1 MRKLNK
7 SELKRVY
14 GAGHDR
20 GNDKSQDDGGT
31 SDSALGASNDGTGA
45 ITAGEDTPGNT

>member
-14 GAGHDR
+14 GGYGR
-20 GNDKSQDDGGT
+20 GKDLIDAD
-31 SDSALGASNDGTGA
+31 TGQLSPSGCRRA
-45 ITAGEDTPGNT
+45 AHIA